1 MEAVVIS
8 ELLVAVGFTAA
19 LTLVGAVCAVALSA
33 LIKVLYR
40 HSPRVRRFF
49 DAIQFD

>member
-1 MEAVVIS
+1 MIS

-19 LTLVGAVCAVALSA
+19 LALIGAVFAVAINA

-49 DAIQFD
+49 DAIQFDD